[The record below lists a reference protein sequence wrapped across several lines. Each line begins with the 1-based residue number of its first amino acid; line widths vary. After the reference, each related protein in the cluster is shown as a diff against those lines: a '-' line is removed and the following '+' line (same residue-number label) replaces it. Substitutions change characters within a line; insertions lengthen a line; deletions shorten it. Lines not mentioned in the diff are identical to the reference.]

1 MSKKA
6 AFIFIAAIILAIAVV
21 SIVSVIFWG
30 PEPERAYVNVTTVGF
45 GEGKD
50 VEKKLLTI
58 TPGDSVADVFGLKY
72 KEYYEFFEKPL
83 VSGNEF
89 VDFLGKRKGNGAKIR
104 VYIDDVLTLDIVQA
118 YLGTGSN
125 IKIVYQK

>member
-6 AFIFIAAIILAIAVV
+6 AFLFIAAIILAIAVV
-21 SIVSVIFWG
+21 SVVSVLVWG
-30 PEPERAYVNVTTVGF
+30 PEPERAYVNVTTEGF
-45 GEGKD
+45 GEDKD

-58 TPGDSVADVFGLKY
+58 TPGDSIADVFSLNY

-89 VDFLGKRKGNGAKIR
+89 VDFLGKKKGNGYKIR
-104 VYIDDVLTLDIVQA
+104 VYVDDVLTLDIQQA